1 MARFC
6 ERCGQPLGDNSNFCG
21 SCGNPVTEMSSESNG
36 GWNDAY
42 VEDKGIYEKF
52 FTHKGRLN
60 RKRYFF
66 RVACLFAIAVLVQF
80 ICVELVSGDYSNIDE
95 LEQFYLSAGDYVGL
109 AALIVSFVIFAFLNV
124 AEIMI
129 TIRRLHDLGHTGWL
143 ALVTFIPFVNFVFGI
158 YLLFALGT
166 RGPNIYGP
174 DPLSYR

>member
-6 ERCGQPLGDNSNFCG
+6 EKCGQPLGNNSNFCG
-21 SCGNPVTEMSSESNG
+21 SCGSPVAEMSSESNG

-60 RKRYFF
+60 RKRYFL
-66 RVACLFAIAVLVQF
+66 RLACLFFIAFLVHMIAV
-80 ICVELVSGDYSNIDE
+80 ELISGDYSNVEE
-95 LEQFYLSAGDYVGL
+95 LEQFYLTAGDYVGM
-109 AALIVSFVIFAFLNV
+109 ADIVISFVIFTFLNV

-129 TIRRLHDLGHTGWL
+129 SIRRLHDLGHTGWL
-143 ALVTFIPFVNFVFGI
+143 VLLTYIPLVNFVFGI
-158 YLLFALGT
+158 YLLFAHGN